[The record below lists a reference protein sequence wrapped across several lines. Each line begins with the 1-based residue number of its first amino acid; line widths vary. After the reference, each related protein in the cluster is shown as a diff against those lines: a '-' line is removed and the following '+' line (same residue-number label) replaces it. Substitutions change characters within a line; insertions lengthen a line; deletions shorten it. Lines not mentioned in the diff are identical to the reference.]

1 MPIAR
6 LRGVYGGYRV
16 VAALFIAEIAVTG
29 VSFYSFSLF
38 LTAWQDDSA
47 LGWTLTAINGSFL
60 IGLPLALTS
69 PLLGRFIDERGARL
83 AMLLGVP
90 LIGGTFLLE
99 AFMTEIWHLW
109 VAQGLLITGQSAA
122 FLGTGKLVGL
132 WFESDRGRMMGIAL
146 AGNNAGG
153 VIMAPLSALFI
164 GAFGWRVT
172 LFAFGLG
179 IIVVNSLLIWRW
191 VRDRPEDVIAEA
203 RRVGREREARSA
215 ERLLAAAGREAPPP
229 PEAAADGGG
238 AVAAADEAGGEGVTW
253 REGLRTPAF
262 WLLALAFVA
271 TFASIFAVL
280 NQLGKHL
287 EIVGID
293 TATAGGALGLLGAFG
308 FLGKLIFGF
317 LSERLPSR
325 YGFAAICLLQ
335 VCGIAI
341 LLLLRSP
348 AEAWMLWPFVAVYG
362 IGFGAVGAL
371 MPLVVADTFGLLA
384 YATIFGA
391 HQLILRLVN
400 GGLPPVV
407 GYSVDRTGGYEIAFV
422 VTIAALLLG
431 ALAVVFAR
439 PIAARPAP
447 ASP

>member
-1 MPIAR
+1 MGR
-6 LRGVYGGYRV
+6 LRRVYFGYYV
-16 VAALFIAEIAVTG
+16 IAALFIAEIAVTG

-38 LTAWQDDSA
+38 ITAWQDDTT
-47 LGWTLTAINGSFL
+47 LGWSLTAINGSFL
-60 IGLPLALTS
+60 IGLPLAFTS

-132 WFESDRGRMMGIAL
+132 WFDTDRGRMMGIAL

-153 VIMAPLSALFI
+153 VIMAPMSALFI
-164 GAFGWRVT
+164 DAFGWRTTV
-172 LFAFGLG
+172 FVFGLA
-179 IIVVNSLLIWRW
+179 IIVINSLLIWLW
-191 VRDRPEDVIAEA
+191 VRDKPEDVIAEA
-203 RRVGREREARSA
+203 RRVGRDREAQTAQALLVATRSA
-215 ERLLAAAGREAPPP
+215 SGSDEGSTPPP
-229 PEAAADGGG
+229 GGSQ
-238 AVAAADEAGGEGVTW
+238 GVTW
-253 REGLRTPAF
+253 QESLRMPAF
-262 WLLALAFVA
+262 WLLTLAFVA

-287 EIVGID
+287 EIVGIS

-317 LSERLPSR
+317 ASERFPSR
-325 YGFAAICLLQ
+325 YGFAAICVLQ
-335 VCGIAI
+335 IFGIVI

-348 AEAWMLWPFVAVYG
+348 AEVWLLWPFVAVYG
-362 IGFGAVGAL
+362 VGFGAVGAL

-391 HQLILRLVN
+391 QQLILRIVN

-407 GYSVDRTGGYEIAFV
+407 GWSVDSTGTYEAAFLA
-422 VTIAALLLG
+422 TILSLVIG
-431 ALAVVFAR
+431 AVAVVFAR
-439 PIAARPAP
+439 TPTQAR
-447 ASP
+447 

>member
-1 MPIAR
+1 MGR
-6 LRGVYGGYRV
+6 LRRVYFGYYV
-16 VAALFIAEIAVTG
+16 IAALFIAEIAVTG

-38 LTAWQDDSA
+38 ITAWQDDTT
-47 LGWTLTAINGSFL
+47 LGWSLTAINGSFL
-60 IGLPLALTS
+60 IGLPLAFTS

-132 WFESDRGRMMGIAL
+132 WFDTDRGRMMGIAL

-153 VIMAPLSALFI
+153 VIMAPMSAIFI
-164 GAFGWRVT
+164 DAFGWRTTV
-172 LFAFGLG
+172 FVFGLA
-179 IIVVNSLLIWRW
+179 IIVINSLLIWLW
-191 VRDRPEDVIAEA
+191 VRDKPEDVIAEA
-203 RRVGREREARSA
+203 RRVGRDREAQTARA
-215 ERLLAAAGREAPPP
+215 LLAATRSGSGSDEGASPPP
-229 PEAAADGGG
+229 SGSQ
-238 AVAAADEAGGEGVTW
+238 GVTW
-253 REGLRTPAF
+253 QESLRMPAF
-262 WLLALAFVA
+262 WLLTLAFVA

-287 EIVGID
+287 EIVGIS

-317 LSERLPSR
+317 ASERFPSR
-325 YGFAAICLLQ
+325 YGFAAICVLQ
-335 VCGIAI
+335 IFGIII
-341 LLLLRSP
+341 LLLLRTP
-348 AEAWMLWPFVAVYG
+348 AEVWLLWPFVAVYG

-391 HQLILRLVN
+391 QQLILRIVN

-407 GYSVDRTGGYEIAFV
+407 GWSVDSTGTYEAAFLA
-422 VTIAALLLG
+422 TILSLVIG
-431 ALAVVFAR
+431 AVAVVFAR
-439 PIAARPAP
+439 TPAQAR
-447 ASP
+447 

>member
-1 MPIAR
+1 MRR
-6 LRGVYGGYRV
+6 LRRIYFGYYV
-16 VAALFIAEIAVTG
+16 IAALFIAEIAVTG

-38 LTAWQDDSA
+38 ITAWQDDPTLAWS
-47 LGWTLTAINGSFL
+47 LTAINGSFL
-60 IGLPLALTS
+60 VGLPLALTS

-132 WFESDRGRMMGIAL
+132 WFDTDRGRMMGIAL

-153 VIMAPLSALFI
+153 VIMAPMSAIFI
-164 GAFGWRVT
+164 GTFGWRPT
-172 LFAFGLG
+172 LFAFGLA
-179 IIVVNSLLIWRW
+179 IIIINSLLIWLW
-191 VRDRPEDVIAEA
+191 VRDDPRQVAEEA
-203 RRVGREREARSA
+203 RRVGREREAQTA
-215 ERLLAAAGREAPPP
+215 ERLIAVT
-229 PEAAADGGG
+229 AAADAARAGG
-238 AVAAADEAGGEGVTW
+238 AQPLPSGDVTW
-253 REGLRTPAF
+253 RQSLRMPAF
-262 WLLALAFVA
+262 WLLTFAFVA

-287 EIVGID
+287 EIIGIS

-317 LSERLPSR
+317 LSERFPSR
-325 YGFAAICLLQ
+325 YGFAAICVLQ
-335 VCGIAI
+335 VIGILI
-341 LLLLRSP
+341 LLLLRTP
-348 AEAWMLWPFVAVYG
+348 GEVWLLWPFVAVYG
-362 IGFGAVGAL
+362 VGFGAVGAL

-391 HQLILRLVN
+391 QQLILRLVN

-407 GYSVDRTGGYEIAFV
+407 GWSVDYTGSYEAAFLM
-422 VTIAALLLG
+422 TIVSLLLG
-431 ALAVVFAR
+431 AVAVAFAR
-439 PIAARPAP
+439 NEARTAT
-447 ASP
+447 

>member
-1 MPIAR
+1 MGR
-6 LRGVYGGYRV
+6 LRRVYFGYYV
-16 VAALFIAEIAVTG
+16 IAALFIAEIAVTG

-38 LTAWQDDSA
+38 ITAWQDDA
-47 LGWTLTAINGSFL
+47 TLGWSLTAINGSFL

-90 LIGGTFLLE
+90 LIGGTFILE

-132 WFESDRGRMMGIAL
+132 WFDTDRGRMMGIAL

-153 VIMAPLSALFI
+153 VIMAPMSAIFI
-164 GAFGWRVT
+164 ESFGWRTTV
-172 LFAFGLG
+172 FVFGVA
-179 IIVVNSLLIWRW
+179 IIVINSLLIWLW
-191 VRDRPEDVIAEA
+191 VRDKPEDVIAEA
-203 RRVGREREARSA
+203 RRVGRDREAQTA
-215 ERLLAAAGREAPPP
+215 QALLAATRSGSGSDEGEARPPS
-229 PEAAADGGG
+229 GSQ
-238 AVAAADEAGGEGVTW
+238 GVTW
-253 REGLRTPAF
+253 QESLRMPAF
-262 WLLALAFVA
+262 WLLTLAFVA

-287 EIVGID
+287 EIVGIS

-317 LSERLPSR
+317 ASERFPSR
-325 YGFAAICLLQ
+325 YGFAAICVLQ
-335 VCGIAI
+335 IFGIII
-341 LLLLRSP
+341 LLLLRTP
-348 AEAWMLWPFVAVYG
+348 AEVWLLWPFVAVYG
-362 IGFGAVGAL
+362 VGFGAVGAL

-391 HQLILRLVN
+391 QQLILRIVN
-400 GGLPPVV
+400 GGLPPIV
-407 GYSVDRTGGYEIAFV
+407 GWSVDSSGTYEVAFLA
-422 VTIAALLLG
+422 TIVSLLIG
-431 ALAVVFAR
+431 AVAVVFAR
-439 PIAARPAP
+439 TPAQAR
-447 ASP
+447 

>member
-1 MPIAR
+1 MGR
-6 LRGVYGGYRV
+6 LRRVYFGYYV
-16 VAALFIAEIAVTG
+16 IAALFIAEIAVTG

-38 LTAWQDDSA
+38 ITAWQDDA
-47 LGWTLTAINGSFL
+47 TLGWSLTAINGSFL
-60 IGLPLALTS
+60 IGLPLAFTS

-132 WFESDRGRMMGIAL
+132 WFDTDRGRMMGIAL

-153 VIMAPLSALFI
+153 VIMAPMSAIFI
-164 GAFGWRVT
+164 DAFGWRTTV
-172 LFAFGLG
+172 FVFGLA
-179 IIVVNSLLIWRW
+179 IIVINSLLIWLW
-191 VRDRPEDVIAEA
+191 VRDKPEDVIAEA
-203 RRVGREREARSA
+203 RRVGRDREAQTA
-215 ERLLAAAGREAPPP
+215 QALLAATRSDSGSDEGEARPPS
-229 PEAAADGGG
+229 GSQ
-238 AVAAADEAGGEGVTW
+238 GVTW
-253 REGLRTPAF
+253 QESLRMPAF
-262 WLLALAFVA
+262 WLLTLAFVA

-287 EIVGID
+287 EIVGIS

-317 LSERLPSR
+317 ASERFPSR
-325 YGFAAICLLQ
+325 YGFAAICVLQ
-335 VCGIAI
+335 IVGIVI

-348 AEAWMLWPFVAVYG
+348 TEMWLLWPFVAVYG
-362 IGFGAVGAL
+362 VGFGAVGAL

-391 HQLILRLVN
+391 QQLILRIVN
-400 GGLPPVV
+400 GGLPPIV
-407 GYSVDRTGGYEIAFV
+407 GWSVDSSGTYEVAFLA
-422 VTIAALLLG
+422 TIVSLLIG
-431 ALAVVFAR
+431 AVAVVFAR
-439 PIAARPAP
+439 TPAQAR
-447 ASP
+447 

>member
-1 MPIAR
+1 MRR
-6 LRGVYGGYRV
+6 LRGVYFGYYV
-16 VAALFIAEIAVTG
+16 IAALFIAEIAVTG

-38 LTAWQDDSA
+38 ITAWQNDATLAWS
-47 LGWTLTAINGSFL
+47 LTAINGSFL
-60 IGLPLALTS
+60 VGLPLALTS

-132 WFESDRGRMMGIAL
+132 WFDTDRGRMMGIAL

-153 VIMAPLSALFI
+153 VIMAPMSAIFI
-164 GAFGWRVT
+164 DAFGWRIT
-172 LFAFGLG
+172 LFAFGVA
-179 IIVVNSLLIWRW
+179 IIVVNSLLIWLW
-191 VRDRPEDVIAEA
+191 VRDKPEDVIAEA
-203 RRVGREREARSA
+203 RRVGREREAQTA
-215 ERLLAAAGREAPPP
+215 EALLAATTSGSSSGSGDTRPATSQ
-229 PEAAADGGG
+229 
-238 AVAAADEAGGEGVTW
+238 GVTW
-253 REGLRTPAF
+253 RQSLRMPAF
-262 WLLALAFVA
+262 WLLTVAFVA

-287 EIVGID
+287 EIVGIS

-308 FLGKLIFGF
+308 FMGKLIFGF
-317 LSERLPSR
+317 ASERFPSR
-325 YGFAAICLLQ
+325 YGFAAVCVLQ
-335 VCGIAI
+335 MCGIVI
-341 LLLLRSP
+341 LLLLRTP
-348 AEAWMLWPFVAVYG
+348 GELWLLWPFVAVYG
-362 IGFGAVGAL
+362 VGFGAVGAL

-391 HQLILRLVN
+391 QQLILRLVN

-407 GYSVDRTGGYEIAFV
+407 GWSVDYTGTYEVAFV
-422 VTIAALLLG
+422 ATIFALLVG
-431 ALAVVFAR
+431 AIAVVFAR
-439 PIAARPAP
+439 TEAMPAR
-447 ASP
+447 

>member
-6 LRGVYGGYRV
+6 LRRAYFGYRV

-38 LTAWQDDSA
+38 LTAWQDDAA

-60 IGLPLALTS
+60 VGLPLALTS
-69 PLLGRFIDERGARL
+69 PLLGRFIDARGARL
-83 AMLLGVP
+83 AMLVGVP
-90 LIGGTFLLE
+90 LVGGTFVLE

-122 FLGTGKLVGL
+122 FLGAGKLVGL

-153 VIMAPLSALFI
+153 VIMAPASALFI
-164 GAFGWRVT
+164 GAFGWRAT
-172 LFAFGLG
+172 LFAFGIG
-179 IIVVNSLLIWRW
+179 IVAVNSLLIWRW

-215 ERLLAAAGREAPPP
+215 ERLLAASAGAPPP
-229 PEAAADGGG
+229 PPAPGEDA
-238 AVAAADEAGGEGVTW
+238 AGGEGVTW
-253 REGLRTPAF
+253 RQGLRTPAF

-317 LSERLPSR
+317 LSERFPSR
-325 YGFAAICLLQ
+325 YGFSAICLLQ
-335 VCGIAI
+335 VCGVLI

-362 IGFGAVGAL
+362 VGFGAVGAL

-407 GYSVDRTGGYEIAFV
+407 GYSVDRTGDYEAAFLATV
-422 VTIAALLLG
+422 AALLLG
-431 ALAVVFAR
+431 ALAVAFAR
-439 PIAARPAP
+439 PPAARPAAP
-447 ASP
+447 SA

>member
-1 MPIAR
+1 MGR
-6 LRGVYGGYRV
+6 LRRVYFGYYV
-16 VAALFIAEIAVTG
+16 IAALFIAEIAVTG

-38 LTAWQDDSA
+38 ITAWQDDPT
-47 LGWTLTAINGSFL
+47 LGWSLTAINGSFL
-60 IGLPLALTS
+60 IGLPLAFTS

-132 WFESDRGRMMGIAL
+132 WFDTDRGRMMGIAL

-153 VIMAPLSALFI
+153 VIMAPMSAIFI
-164 GAFGWRVT
+164 DAFGWRTTV
-172 LFAFGLG
+172 FVFGLA
-179 IIVVNSLLIWRW
+179 IIVINSLLIWLW
-191 VRDRPEDVIAEA
+191 VRDKPEDVIAEA
-203 RRVGREREARSA
+203 TRVGRDREAQTARA
-215 ERLLAAAGREAPPP
+215 LLAATRSDSGAEEGEARPPS
-229 PEAAADGGG
+229 GSQ
-238 AVAAADEAGGEGVTW
+238 GVTW
-253 REGLRTPAF
+253 QESLRMPAF
-262 WLLALAFVA
+262 WLLTLAFVA

-287 EIVGID
+287 EIVGIS

-317 LSERLPSR
+317 ASERFPSR
-325 YGFAAICLLQ
+325 YGFAAICVLQ
-335 VCGIAI
+335 IFGIII

-348 AEAWMLWPFVAVYG
+348 AEVWLLWPFVAVYG
-362 IGFGAVGAL
+362 VGFGAVGAL

-391 HQLILRLVN
+391 QQLILRIVN
-400 GGLPPVV
+400 GGLPPIV
-407 GYSVDRTGGYEIAFV
+407 GWSVDSSGTYEVAFLA
-422 VTIAALLLG
+422 TIVSLLIG
-431 ALAVVFAR
+431 AVAVVFAR
-439 PIAARPAP
+439 TPAQAR
-447 ASP
+447 

>member
-1 MPIAR
+1 MGR
-6 LRGVYGGYRV
+6 LRGVYFGYYV
-16 VAALFIAEIAVTG
+16 IAALFIAEIAVTG

-38 LTAWQDDSA
+38 ITAWQDDATLAWS
-47 LGWTLTAINGSFL
+47 LTAINGSFL
-60 IGLPLALTS
+60 VGLPLALTS

-132 WFESDRGRMMGIAL
+132 WFDTDRGRMMGIAL

-153 VIMAPLSALFI
+153 VIMAPMSAIFI
-164 GAFGWRVT
+164 DAFGWRMT
-172 LFAFGLG
+172 LFAFGVA
-179 IIVVNSLLIWRW
+179 IIVVNSLLIWLW
-191 VRDRPEDVIAEA
+191 VRDKPEDVIAEA
-203 RRVGREREARSA
+203 RRVGREREARTA
-215 ERLLAAAGREAPPP
+215 EALLAATTSGPS
-229 PEAAADGGG
+229 AAAGDTRP
-238 AVAAADEAGGEGVTW
+238 ATSQGVTW
-253 REGLRTPAF
+253 QQSLRMPAF
-262 WLLALAFVA
+262 WLLTVAFVA

-287 EIVGID
+287 EIVGIS

-308 FLGKLIFGF
+308 FMGKLIFGF
-317 LSERLPSR
+317 ASERFPSR
-325 YGFAAICLLQ
+325 YGFAAVCVLQ
-335 VCGIAI
+335 MCGIVI
-341 LLLLRSP
+341 LLLLRTP
-348 AEAWMLWPFVAVYG
+348 GELWLLWPFVAVYG
-362 IGFGAVGAL
+362 VGFGAVGAL

-391 HQLILRLVN
+391 QQLILRVVN

-407 GYSVDRTGGYEIAFV
+407 GWSVDYTGTYEAAFV
-422 VTIAALLLG
+422 ATIFALLVG
-431 ALAVVFAR
+431 AVAVVFAR
-439 PIAARPAP
+439 TEATPAR
-447 ASP
+447 

>member
-1 MPIAR
+1 MRR
-6 LRGVYGGYRV
+6 LRRVYFGYYV
-16 VAALFIAEIAVTG
+16 IAALFIAEIAVTG

-38 LTAWQDDSA
+38 ITAWQDDAA
-47 LGWTLTAINGSFL
+47 LGWSLTAINGSFL

-90 LIGGTFLLE
+90 LIGGTFILE

-132 WFESDRGRMMGIAL
+132 WFDTDRGRMMGIAL

-153 VIMAPLSALFI
+153 VIMAPMSALFI
-164 GAFGWRVT
+164 DAFGWRVT
-172 LFAFGLG
+172 VFVFGLA
-179 IIVVNSLLIWRW
+179 IIVINSLLIWLW
-191 VRDRPEDVIAEA
+191 VRDQPEDVIAEA
-203 RRVGREREARSA
+203 RRVGREREAQTA
-215 ERLLAAAGREAPPP
+215 EALLAAT
-229 PEAAADGGG
+229 AAANAGPESGD
-238 AVAAADEAGGEGVTW
+238 ASPAAASQGVTW
-253 REGLRTPAF
+253 QRSLRMPAF
-262 WLLALAFVA
+262 WLLAIAFVA

-287 EIVGID
+287 EIVGIS

-317 LSERLPSR
+317 LSERFPSR
-325 YGFAAICLLQ
+325 YGFAAICVLQ
-335 VCGIAI
+335 VLGIVI
-341 LLLLRSP
+341 LLLLRTP
-348 AEAWMLWPFVAVYG
+348 AQVWMLWPFVAVYG
-362 IGFGAVGAL
+362 VGFGAVGAL

-391 HQLILRLVN
+391 QQLILRVVN

-407 GYSVDRTGGYEIAFV
+407 GWSVDYTGTYEAAFV
-422 VTIAALLLG
+422 ATIVSLFIG
-431 ALAVVFAR
+431 AVCVVFAR
-439 PIAARPAP
+439 VEATAAR
-447 ASP
+447 